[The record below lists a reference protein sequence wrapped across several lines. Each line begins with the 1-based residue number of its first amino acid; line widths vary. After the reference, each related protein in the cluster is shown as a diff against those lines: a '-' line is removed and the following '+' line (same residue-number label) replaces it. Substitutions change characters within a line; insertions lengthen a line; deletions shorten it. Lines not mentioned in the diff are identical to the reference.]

1 MMEFDGVL
9 PSLIT
14 LLLLPSTAESMVVT
28 GAVVSGLY
36 YYIEGSRLSSVT
48 ILVGGITGDKCR
60 PYLECSTRRWRTGN
74 CGIRITCVSDCR

>member
-28 GAVVSGLY
+28 GAVVSGCTITLKVV
-36 YYIEGSRLSSVT
+36 GSAVLPYWSVALQVT
-48 ILVGGITGDKCR
+48 SVVPIWNV
-60 PYLECSTRRWRTGN
+60 STRRWRTGN
-74 CGIRITCVSDCR
+74 CGIRITCVSD